1 MKNFFTILDKNF
13 KNLIIM
19 FLAILV
25 MGLAIYDYKISV
37 IDIII
42 YDVAFV
48 GYLRYSDKIFAAF
61 KKGD

>member
-25 MGLAIYDYKISV
+25 MGLALYNYKVSV

-42 YDVAFV
+42 YDVAFIW
-48 GYLRYSDKIFAAF
+48 YLRYSDKLFNEF